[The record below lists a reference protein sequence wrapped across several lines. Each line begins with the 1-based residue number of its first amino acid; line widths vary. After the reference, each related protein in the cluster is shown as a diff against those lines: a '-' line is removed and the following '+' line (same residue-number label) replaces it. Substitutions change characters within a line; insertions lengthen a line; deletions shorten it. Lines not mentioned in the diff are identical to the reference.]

1 MSTIF
6 LWLSAVAV
14 PIGVFLG
21 LVVAPVEAFQGEP
34 YRILYIHVPSVVAS
48 YVAFTVTFV
57 ASVLYLWKRERRFDR
72 VASAS
77 AEVGMLFL
85 TMVLVT
91 GPIWGKPVW
100 GTWWTWD
107 ARLTTALILWF
118 IFATYLMVRAW
129 AGPQGARATAVIAV
143 LGFLDIPLIH
153 WSAVML
159 RTLHPR
165 PAVFRT
171 EGPALPASML
181 IILVFNM
188 VAFLLTYLALLSL
201 RMRQEQMRDRL
212 QERMASS

>member
-1 MSTIF
+1 MIATI
-6 LWLSAVAV
+6 LALVLV

-57 ASVLYLWKRERRFDR
+57 ASILYLRKRERRFDH
-72 VASAS
+72 VAYSS
-77 AEVGMLFL
+77 AEIGQVFL
-85 TMVLVT
+85 SMVLVT

-118 IFATYLMVRAW
+118 IFAGYLMVRAW
-129 AGPQGARATAVIAV
+129 GGAQAARVAAVIAII
-143 LGFLDIPLIH
+143 GFLDIPLIH
-153 WSAVML
+153 WSARLL

-165 PAVFRT
+165 PTVFRP
-171 EGPALPASML
+171 EGPDLPSSML
-181 IILVFNM
+181 IILLVN
-188 VAFLLTYLALLSL
+188 VAAFLITYLALLRIRTS
-201 RMRQEQMRDRL
+201 
-212 QERMASS
+212 QERLRERMLEESVA